1 MVRYEHLAC
10 SKIKYQKKYWY
21 SFVMHFRD
29 LNNLGIHSF
38 SKIKHILLAFIV
50 SYLALASES
59 IAEEDKVF
67 VQENISAA
75 YISREG
81 GDYLLNLRMSATDIE
96 EMFQKTM
103 KERIGVDLMRSGALE
118 SQIGSMVL
126 KRISMKDNN
135 LVSCEKNLVKTGE
148 DPINDELVLIVI
160 KFKCKTDHLTYDT
173 RELLSVLGQRAWQ
186 VVVFQHGAKS
196 RKYFIN
202 LQSDPIDIKTAD
214 NE

>member
-1 MVRYEHLAC
+1 
-10 SKIKYQKKYWY
+10 
-21 SFVMHFRD
+21 MHFRD

-135 LVSCEKNLVKTGE
+135 LVSCEK
-148 DPINDELVLIVI
+148 I
-160 KFKCKTDHLTYDT
+160 
-173 RELLSVLGQRAWQ
+173 
-186 VVVFQHGAKS
+186 
-196 RKYFIN
+196 
-202 LQSDPIDIKTAD
+202 
-214 NE
+214 

>member
-1 MVRYEHLAC
+1 MHCRELYDLNIN
-10 SKIKYQKKYWY
+10 SFRKIK
-21 SFVMHFRD
+21 D
-29 LNNLGIHSF
+29 
-38 SKIKHILLAFIV
+38 ILLAFIIFY
-50 SYLALASES
+50 SALASES

-81 GDYLLNLRMSATDIE
+81 GDYLLNLHVSATDIE

-118 SQIGSMVL
+118 SQIGSMVI
-126 KRISMKDNN
+126 KRISVKDKDS
-135 LVSCEKNLVKTGE
+135 VSCEKNLVKAGE
-148 DPINDELVLIVI
+148 DPTNDKLVLIII
-160 KFKCKTDHLTYDT
+160 KFKCKTDHLTYDV

-186 VVVFQHGAKS
+186 VVVFQQEAKS
-196 RKYFIN
+196 KKYFIN

-214 NE
+214 NK